1 MMKSEFIDRVGF
13 EPTSAEYEVIER
25 YYYDFDG
32 NKDEFCTNW
41 VIEKKA
47 GRWEPLR
54 KAYEQILSLEARERQ
69 TARDLREL
77 KERKAAEIEEIK
89 AGYELIIDQLEAYKE
104 EQEREKRIREQA
116 AEMLRLLFSG
126 RS

>member
-1 MMKSEFIDRVGF
+1 MMRSEFISRVGF
-13 EPTSAEYEVIER
+13 DPTPADYAVIER

-32 NKDEFCTNW
+32 NKDEFCAHW
-41 VIEKKA
+41 VREKKA

-77 KERKAAEIEEIK
+77 EERKAAEIEEIK
-89 AGYELIIDQLEAYKE
+89 AGYELRIDQLEAYRE
-104 EQEREKRIREQA
+104 DRERERRIRDRAPET
-116 AEMLRLLFSG
+116 LRLLFSG
-126 RS
+126 KA

>member
-13 EPTSAEYEVIER
+13 EPTQDEYEVIER

-32 NKDEFCTNW
+32 NKDEFCAHW
-41 VIEKKA
+41 VREKKA
-47 GRWEPLR
+47 GRWEPLQ
-54 KAYEQILSLEARERQ
+54 KAYRRILFLEARERQ

-89 AGYELIIDQLEAYKE
+89 AGYELRIDQLEAYRE
-104 EQEREKRIREQA
+104 DRERERRIRDRAPET
-116 AEMLRLLFSG
+116 LRLLFSG
-126 RS
+126 RA